1 MTITRRPTRI
11 LVLFTVV
18 SLNEGGGA
26 YHAAV
31 ARGALRRAR
40 PAGPGLEK
48 SPAMADYFALLTGDT
63 AEDRH

>member
-18 SLNEGGGA
+18 SLDEGGGA

-40 PAGPGLEK
+40 PAGVALEK
-48 SPAMADYFALLTGDT
+48 SPAMADYFPLLTEET
-63 AEDRH
+63 AEDQL